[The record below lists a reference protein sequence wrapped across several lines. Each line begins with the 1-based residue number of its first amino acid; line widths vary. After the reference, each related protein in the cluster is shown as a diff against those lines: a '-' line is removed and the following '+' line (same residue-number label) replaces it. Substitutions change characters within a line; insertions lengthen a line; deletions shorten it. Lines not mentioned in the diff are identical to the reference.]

1 MQINKRSNF
10 LAIKEKYAK
19 LKEKPRLTE
28 SSLFL
33 VQPMVDTKSVYTFDP
48 LENSNQLPEELR
60 LNINDEF
67 IAVAFGVY
75 LYGKV
80 ADAAAASSTSQL
92 LTHMPYEQL
101 AVTESL
107 KAGNL
112 FAGALSISV
121 NNIKYVEKLDLRRN
135 NMAGEAALTI
145 YGNTSFDF
153 HKDGMIELQP
163 MVTLSGAKRNEITI
177 SLPDSL
183 KAFSFNVIGT
193 TQTMTY
199 TIDKIAIRMFGLNG
213 MNAAKFQ
220 S

>member
-1 MQINKRSNF
+1 MELNKRSNF
-10 LAIKEKYAK
+10 LAVKDKYAK

-28 SSLFL
+28 SSLFM
-33 VQPMVDTKSVYTFDP
+33 VQAIQANKSSYTFDP
-48 LENSNQLPEELR
+48 QENATAGPDEIR

-67 IAVAFGVY
+67 IATAFGIY

-80 ADAAAASSTSQL
+80 QDEANVSSTPQI
-92 LTHMPYEQL
+92 LTHMPFEQL
-101 AVTESL
+101 AAGQSL

-112 FAGALSISV
+112 FAGSLSISV
-121 NNIKYVEKLDLRRN
+121 NNIKYIEKLDIRRN
-135 NMAGEAALTI
+135 NMAGEAAFTI

-153 HKDGMIELQP
+153 KKDGMIELQP

-177 SLPDSL
+177 TLPDSL
-183 KAFSFNVIGT
+183 ASFTYDVIGT

-199 TIDKIAIRMFGLNG
+199 TIDKIAIRFFGLNG